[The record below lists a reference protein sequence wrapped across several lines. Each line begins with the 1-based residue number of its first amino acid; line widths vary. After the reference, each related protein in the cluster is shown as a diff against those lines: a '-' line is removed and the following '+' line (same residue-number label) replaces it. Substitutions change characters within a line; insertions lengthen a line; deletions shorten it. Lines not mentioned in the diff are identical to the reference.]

1 METTKILIDIED
13 WRRRRRVNEGESV
26 KLLRKNKDWIKQQMT
41 SHHGTTVSSDDV
53 TQTIEWLKKVSK
65 YVPIPSDKE
74 LDEIIKLMILLSI
87 ERAKFN
93 QLFDKTGLK
102 LMKSVR
108 EGMIRYMVV
117 LSELRARR
125 REFLDHWFTD
135 EYWITEWSRVLLDL
149 TPDDNMVK
157 YGFNDVKARDFLYIL
172 ELELATADDTSG
184 LKNPMICMQAIENKD
199 SFLIIPTEAAAKK
212 YKNQVDQIINNKIT
226 FTQWTEE
233 TLEFLGLP
241 K

>member
-1 METTKILIDIED
+1 METSKVLMDIKD
-13 WRRRRRVNEGESV
+13 WERRRRVSESTEV
-26 KLLRKNKDWIKQQMT
+26 KQLRRNNDWIKQQMT
-41 SHHGTTVSSDDV
+41 SQRGTTVSSDDV
-53 TQTIEWLKKVSK
+53 TQIIEWLKKVSK

-74 LDEIIKLMILLSI
+74 LEEILKIMLLLSI

-93 QLFDKTGLK
+93 QLYDEIGLK

-125 REFLDHWFTD
+125 KEFLDYWFTD

-149 TPDDNMVK
+149 APDDNMVK
-157 YGFNDVKARDFLYIL
+157 YGFNDVKTRDFLYIL

-184 LKNPMICMQAIENKD
+184 LENPMICMQAIKNKD
-199 SFLIIPTEAAAKK
+199 SFLIIPTEAAAKE
-212 YKNQVDQIINNKIT
+212 YKNQVDQILSNKIT
-226 FTQWTEE
+226 FTQWTKE
-233 TLEFLGLP
+233 TLEFLRLP
-241 K
+241 E